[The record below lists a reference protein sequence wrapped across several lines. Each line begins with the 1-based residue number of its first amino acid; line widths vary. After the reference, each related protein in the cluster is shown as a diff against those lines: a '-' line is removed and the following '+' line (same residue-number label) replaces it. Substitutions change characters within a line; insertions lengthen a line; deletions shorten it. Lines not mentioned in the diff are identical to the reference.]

1 MSGGPVLGQNPSKMN
16 KRTVNILLFVN
27 ISQVGGWKTKPWR
40 ATMKRGK
47 DPSPK
52 RKGSHMKWKHRQAQ
66 TSVAKHIK
74 AEKLQAKLHFFCLDF
89 GKTRN
94 FPERNWKGLR
104 CIGPDTFV
112 TKEIGIGQAQRK
124 QRLSKE
130 KITNALPL
138 SSSQGLPSFRQVMQL
153 CAALHQVSMG
163 KTPQLF
169 GSILLPT
176 QITGE
181 KSRHWA
187 PLLRTQL
194 IFILLCLSCGVRLTN
209 IPHLSLAKQQVPEKA
224 LRVRQHPK
232 RHFQTNIMSS
242 YTNIYLTST
251 KSSLK
256 SSFLITSI

>member
-1 MSGGPVLGQNPSKMN
+1 ME
-16 KRTVNILLFVN
+16 T
-27 ISQVGGWKTKPWR
+27 
-40 ATMKRGK
+40 
-47 DPSPK
+47 
-52 RKGSHMKWKHRQAQ
+52 Q
-66 TSVAKHIK
+66 TSTDFCGKTYKSWK
-74 AEKLQAKLHFFCLDF
+74 AAGKATLFLFRFWQDQELPWEKL
-89 GKTRN
+89 
-94 FPERNWKGLR
+94 ERIEVYKAWHLCDQR
-104 CIGPDTFV
+104 
-112 TKEIGIGQAQRK
+112 EEAAGIGQAQRK